1 MYLDSKTM
9 DKKILDGQSQ
19 NNGTVRLCEEH
30 LRQGG
35 SQGVDLVVP
44 AATLQEEAVPAS
56 VWGPPRRGT
65 NLFIFGGL
73 EIHTWA
79 RRRNIFCH
87 VQDLRSSFRN
97 LIGVQL

>member
-56 VWGPPRRGT
+56 VWGRQGGGPICLFLGAWKYTRGPEE
-65 NLFIFGGL
+65 
-73 EIHTWA
+73 EI
-79 RRRNIFCH
+79 
-87 VQDLRSSFRN
+87 SFVMFR
-97 LIGVQL
+97 I

>member
-9 DKKILDGQSQ
+9 DKNILDGQSQ

-56 VWGPPRRGT
+56 VWGRQGGGPIC
-65 NLFIFGGL
+65 LFLGAWK
-73 EIHTWA
+73 IHTWA